1 MSCILTTP
9 TKDQKCKPTETKKID
24 NLVTDKTAP
33 FHPVYL
39 SSLLNQTVFI
49 RDCDVHE
56 TQALIRSK
64 ASKNEAAK
72 ESQIRK
78 DARKRYDELRNRV
91 SGIMT
96 TADEEGYLVSGLSQ
110 EETKTIWAIYELID
124 KSLKKWDEEKF

>member
-9 TKDQKCKPTETKKID
+9 RKEEKCKPTETVKYD
-24 NLVTDKTAP
+24 NLVTEDFAP

-56 TQALIRSK
+56 TQAEIR
-64 ASKNEAAK
+64 KNAK
-72 ESQIRK
+72 EGKAAEDARIRK
-78 DARKRYDELRNRV
+78 LARTRCGELRNRV